1 MALPL
6 LLPMAVGAAGSLIS
20 GIAGGRQR
28 KKAKDA
34 SLDALDEV
42 QATANQR
49 QAELDKWYNDIRY
62 TPALQSDAA
71 KAQVTKLMGYIRD
84 RGDQTKAQAAL
95 TGGSDE
101 AVVAQNTQ
109 DSKVVGDTVNNIAVQ
124 DEARKDAA
132 RSEYNQRQAGI
143 DATLSNIALSRG
155 NVLANFANQNAANW
169 QNAGQNIGDAAMN
182 FAWMD
187 MFNGSKNPLTSAFS
201 PTAP

>member
-1 MALPL
+1 MDPL
-6 LLPMAVGAAGSLIS
+6 TIGLMGAGVIGNVIS

-34 SLDALDEV
+34 SLAALDEV

-49 QAELDKWYNDIRY
+49 QTELDKWYNDIAY

-71 KAQVTKLMGYIRD
+71 KAQVTKLMRYIRD

-101 AVVAQNTQ
+101 AVVAQNTE
-109 DSKVVGDTVNNIAVQ
+109 DSKIVGDTVNNIAIQ
-124 DEARKDAA
+124 DQARKDAA

-143 DATLSNIALSRG
+143 DATLSNIALNRA

-169 QNAGQNIGDAAMN
+169 QNAGQNVGDAAMN

-187 MFNGSKNPLTSAFS
+187 MFKS
-201 PTAP
+201 PTTP